1 MKQQSTQT
9 IKVKSNEQD
18 REPLELIAKSIID
31 VANGFDAINKSR
43 LTKRAVLLL
52 LRDCTGVGMND
63 IEKILDAGP
72 KLKAH
77 YIKSVPK

>member
-1 MKQQSTQT
+1 MKKQSTQT
-9 IKVKSNEQD
+9 IKVKSDAQD
-18 REPLELIAKSIID
+18 PEPLELLAKSIID
-31 VANGFDAINKSR
+31 VANGFEAINKSM
-43 LTKRAVLLL
+43 LE
-52 LRDCTGVGMND
+52 MND

>member
-1 MKQQSTQT
+1 MNKQSTQT
-9 IKVKSNEQD
+9 IKVKSDAQD
-18 REPLELIAKSIID
+18 PEPLELLAKSIID
-31 VANGFDAINKSR
+31 VANGFEAINKSM
-43 LTKRAVLLL
+43 LE
-52 LRDCTGVGMND
+52 MND